1 MSYFTVDKGIYQ
13 RSVRFVKKVFLGAY
27 NFINPVKIRYIVQL

>member
-13 RSVRFVKKVFLGAY
+13 HSVRYVKNVYFEHIFL
-27 NFINPVKIRYIVQL
+27 

>member
-13 RSVRFVKKVFLGAY
+13 RSVRFEKKVFLRTY
-27 NFINPVKIRYIVQL
+27 NFINPV